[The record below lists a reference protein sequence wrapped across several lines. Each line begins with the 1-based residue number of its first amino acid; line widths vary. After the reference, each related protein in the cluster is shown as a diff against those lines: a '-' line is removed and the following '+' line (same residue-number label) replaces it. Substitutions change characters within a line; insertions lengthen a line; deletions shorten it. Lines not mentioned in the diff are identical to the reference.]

1 VLVSTVGKMASE
13 LADILC
19 GATLKITTQSSID
32 GSVDGSME
40 KMKRTVHSDDV

>member
-1 VLVSTVGKMASE
+1 VHVSTVGKMASE

-32 GSVDGSME
+32 RSMD
-40 KMKRTVHSDDV
+40 RWRR